1 MSKIRFVGLDVHAE
15 TIAVAVAES
24 VGEVRS
30 LGGIPNRME
39 SIRKMIGK
47 LGPVGNLKCCYEAGP
62 TGYALYWQLT
72 QLGVACEAIAPSLV
86 PVKSGDR
93 VKTDRRDAEKLARC
107 YRAGELTAVWI
118 PDAAHEAL
126 RDLVRAREAAKKD
139 QLRYRHRLGKFL
151 LRHGQRPT
159 GAGEPWTKKYLNW
172 IRIHVRFDQPAL
184 EATLAHYPRR
194 SGTYGGTDC
203 EAGTGHR

>member
-1 MSKIRFVGLDVHAE
+1 MKR
-15 TIAVAVAES
+15 
-24 VGEVRS
+24 VRPDTS
-30 LGGIPNRME
+30 LYR
-39 SIRKMIGK
+39 
-47 LGPVGNLKCCYEAGP
+47 
-62 TGYALYWQLT
+62 QLT

-93 VKTDRRDAEKLARC
+93 VKTDRRDAENWARC

-139 QLRYRHRLGKFL
+139 QLHYRHWLVFCCVTASG
-151 LRHGQRPT
+151 PT

-172 IRIHVRFDQPAL
+172 IRIQPQGVWISRRWK
-184 EATLAHYPRR
+184 PRWR
-194 SGTYGGTDC
+194 ITSEKWNIRRNVADC
-203 EAGTGHR
+203 EAEQAIDESSGEGASR